1 MWTRRVFLA
10 TTAAA
15 LYAADDTAASADS
28 ILDAAKAEARDG
40 RAIWVLFHASW

>member
-15 LYAADDTAASADS
+15 LCAADDTPASADS